1 MVDPIDDQH
10 RRTVNRQ
17 TTIQESRHRLARVV
31 CHGRRGQIFQAY
43 RQGQED
49 QLAALGIALNAIV
62 LWNTR
67 YINNII
73 EEISDTSAPPIDSD
87 IARVSPF
94 GHAHLDVL
102 GRYTFP
108 PATTLTTMRPLRDP
122 DTADD

>member
-87 IARVSPF
+87 IARVSPL
-94 GHAHLDVL
+94 GHAHLNVL